1 MVTFNLHDEWCYYAC
16 KLVALLPIPYMYME
30 VYYTWYQQQCSNT
43 KRFFI
48 ESVCIMSQL
57 GINQ

>member
-1 MVTFNLHDEWCYYAC
+1 MVTLNLRDEWCYYAC
-16 KLVALLPIPYMYME
+16 KLVALLPI
-30 VYYTWYQQQCSNT
+30 WRFIKNGISNNAAIQNV
-43 KRFFI
+43 FFI